1 MAGSNLTRLPVAP
14 LVAPIDRIAQC
25 ARDLLPEAISDIF
38 PKSISN
44 LVRKIGAKLKDVLM
58 TLKLTFVR
66 DARQRT

>member
-1 MAGSNLTRLPVAP
+1 MRRGS
-14 LVAPIDRIAQC
+14 IA
-25 ARDLLPEAISDIF
+25 EVIGDIF